1 MYVVI
6 MIIIAQVVGNLFQ
19 FANIRRSFSNIFRD
33 ALIKLHFS

>member
-19 FANIRRSFSNIFRD
+19 FANILPLILEYLPRRS
-33 ALIKLHFS
+33 H